1 MCTLGIMSTPSKR
14 ECLRLIVALRVS
26 TAGQAVD
33 GYGLAAQERDCR
45 RGNTG
50 SGHRIVHVVADGDE
64 KGGKTGKTT
73 IDERDGLMEAM
84 EWIADGRADGILAR
98 TSTGSHASS
107 PSRSA
112 YTWALGGRVF
122 TADHGVLAGAAVLG
136 FPFLLN
142 PGTAAEQR
150 IERLEAIGQWLNE
163 LAGIHT
169 AGISLVQTIRAS
181 ARNAPAPIAANV
193 RALDERLRS
202 GMDSKQAFA
211 LFADELGDGVVD
223 HVALLFQSHAANM
236 GPGLSSALEALA
248 VTIHQQAAGVR
259 DIESDRAKIRK
270 SSRIVSIV
278 ICIVFVG
285 CMLNEAWSAWYQSP
299 AGQLALAVLGGFFAW
314 TLAWLRRAAV
324 TKPDPRLLNPLT
336 PAEPAAVTG
345 AVR

>member
-1 MCTLGIMSTPSKR
+1 MNSSQLALVAALCALVMVLAGLLAVR
-14 ECLRLIVALRVS
+14 EWRGRVVDPAKPASRRASRIQAAKASLPEAWQSRWRALVT
-26 TAGQAVD
+26 TAGITILVVWAW
-33 GYGLAAQERDCR
+33 
-45 RGNTG
+45 TG
-50 SGHRIVHVVADGDE
+50 WPV
-64 KGGKTGKTT
+64 
-73 IDERDGLMEAM
+73 
-84 EWIADGRADGILAR
+84 
-98 TSTGSHASS
+98 
-107 PSRSA
+107 
-112 YTWALGGRVF
+112 
-122 TADHGVLAGAAVLG
+122 HGVLAGAAVLG

-150 IERLEAIGQWLNE
+150 IERLEAIGQWLNG

-181 ARNAPAPIAANV
+181 ARNAPAPIAVNV

-236 GPGLSSALEALA
+236 GPGLSTALEALA
-248 VTIHQQAAGVR
+248 VTIHQQAADAR

-299 AGQLALAVLGGFFAW
+299 AGQLALAILGGLFAW
-314 TLAWLRRAAV
+314 TLAWLRRAAA

-336 PAEPAAVTG
+336 PAEPAAATG
-345 AVR
+345 AAR